1 MDRVRAVAFTARSRE
16 IAEWILRRV
25 FSRLLK
31 QAEKIHYV

>member
-1 MDRVRAVAFTARSRE
+1 MDRAGSQLFGARSRE